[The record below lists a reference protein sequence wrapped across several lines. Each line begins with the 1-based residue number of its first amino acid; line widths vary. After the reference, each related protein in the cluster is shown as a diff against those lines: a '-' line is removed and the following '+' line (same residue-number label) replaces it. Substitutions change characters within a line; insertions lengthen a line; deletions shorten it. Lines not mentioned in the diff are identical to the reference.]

1 MSNDAVRLVRDILLK
16 HTELA
21 APDAI
26 GVAHLIVDALGE
38 GGWLR
43 A

>member
-1 MSNDAVRLVRDILLK
+1 MSDAAVMLVRDILLRN
-16 HTELA
+16 TDLA

-26 GVAHLIVDALGE
+26 GVAHLIVDGLGE